1 MEQLKRD
8 LKRSGHE
15 LEKLEDL
22 EPLVYRRYVAPEEDS
37 FVSNTDS
44 DSLVFPVNYMRE
56 IPELRKVLKETE
68 RIVQPVLGD
77 TTFKVAT
84 RKGTSIGNRV
94 LRNSAIGKAPVG
106 SSNRETQKCTSSG
119 CKCCSHMGRSG
130 DTFNIQ
136 HQ

>member
-1 MEQLKRD
+1 MEQLKKD

-56 IPELRKVLKETE
+56 IPELKKVLKETE
-68 RIVQPVLGD
+68 RIVQPVL
-77 TTFKVAT
+77 AS
-84 RKGTSIGNRV
+84 R
-94 LRNSAIGKAPVG
+94 
-106 SSNRETQKCTSSG
+106 
-119 CKCCSHMGRSG
+119 
-130 DTFNIQ
+130 
-136 HQ
+136 